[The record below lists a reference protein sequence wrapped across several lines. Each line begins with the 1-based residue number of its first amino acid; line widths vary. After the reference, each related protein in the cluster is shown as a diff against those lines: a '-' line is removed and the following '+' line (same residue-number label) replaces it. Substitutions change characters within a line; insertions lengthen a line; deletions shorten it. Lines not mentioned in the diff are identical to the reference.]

1 MNLAQRPFIGQF
13 LVALLLVIGV
23 SMLLLV
29 FQSVSLPH

>member
-13 LVALLLVIGV
+13 LIALLLVVGV

-29 FQSVSLPH
+29 FESV